1 VEDKVGKFLQDANEV
16 RNRWKEY
23 VEDLYQSKD
32 ISTDIIEDSYM
43 GDGEELGPKVLR
55 EEVLAAINELKNNKQ
70 RGLIASQQ
78 KYSKA

>member
-1 VEDKVGKFLQDANEV
+1 MEDKVGKFLQDANEV

-32 ISTDIIEDSYM
+32 ISTDIIEDPYM

-55 EEVLAAINELKNNKQ
+55 EEVLAAINELKNRTRLN
-70 RGLIASQQ
+70 LFLLCTD
-78 KYSKA
+78 YTV